1 MGRHG
6 KKSKPKSE
14 CCEKPLARACKR
26 CPRRVATGRP
36 GGLPPCVADLLRTSL
51 DRRSVA

>member
-1 MGRHG
+1 MRRKG
-6 KKSKPKSE
+6 KQSGPKSE
-14 CCEKPLARACKR
+14 CCEKPLAKACKR
-26 CPRRVATGRP
+26 CPRRSAVGRP